1 MTVYADADQLQ
12 IRIQML
18 SVPSADQL
26 AMMNEILEAASR
38 NIDRMC
44 RRVDNGFISDVA
56 AADKYFTAFGK
67 PHLQIPECIE
77 ITEVAVKAS
86 VTDDDYTAWDT
97 PTTVMAG
104 DGDWIPCRG
113 SPDDPIFA
121 TPPYTLL
128 IIDPNGDHAYFLSG
142 NGAPVVKV
150 TAKWRSPEAVP
161 QDIAEATLMQAAIW
175 MKQYQGSMSAEL
187 DAENFGKILYRR
199 NLSQGVKQILI
210 DGGWVLPLYGD
221 RSSG

>member
-1 MTVYADADQLQ
+1 MTVYATAAQLQ
-12 IRIQML
+12 IRTQML
-18 SVPSADQL
+18 SVPSAAQL
-26 AMMNEILEAASR
+26 VMMNEILEAASR

-44 RRVDNGFISDVA
+44 RRVDNGFISDAVA
-56 AADKYFTAFGK
+56 AAKYFSAFGDPYLK
-67 PHLQIPECIE
+67 IPQCIE
-77 ITEVAVKAS
+77 ITEVAVKVS

-113 SPDDPIFA
+113 SPDDPIFDSV
-121 TPPYTLL
+121 PYDLL
-128 IIDPNGDHAYFLSG
+128 IIDPNGDYANFFSSG
-142 NGAPVVKV
+142 GAPVVKI
-150 TAKWRSPEAVP
+150 TAKWRSPLAVP
-161 QDIAEATLMQAAIW
+161 QDIAEATLMQATIW
-175 MKQYQGSMSAEL
+175 MKQYQGVMSSEL

-221 RSSG
+221 SSSG